1 MCIEKNNTMR
11 TNVDLDEKLLTDAM
25 KMSKITVKK
34 DLLNK
39 LLEDY
44 VLYQKRLKILEL
56 QGKVK
61 WVGNLDKMRTY
72 DKWEDSR

>member
-1 MCIEKNNTMR
+1 MR